1 MRKTLWII
9 IFAAL
14 FVVFGAPAAYADG
27 IAITETTIASG
38 NLDGT
43 AFTNAL
49 VKLTVMGSTTNVT
62 GGPPI
67 FRLPGTATVSVAG
80 VGTDTFT
87 DNIGAVVNQSIQAA
101 GISDLTFNGAI
112 LFTFNSGFS
121 TYDLTTSIGPL
132 LGASEFNVTA
142 FPTVG
147 GTFNFIAAGDSTYT
161 AKVATPEP
169 GSLLMLSTGL
179 LGLTGLAFCRKRI
192 V

>member
-1 MRKTLWII
+1 MRKTLWLV

-14 FVVFGAPAAYADG
+14 FVGFGAPAAHADG
-27 IAITETTIASG
+27 IVVTETTMASG
-38 NLDGT
+38 SLDGT
-43 AFTNAL
+43 AFTDAL
-49 VKLTVMGSTTNVT
+49 VTLTVIGNTTNVT
-62 GGPPI
+62 GGVPI
-67 FRLPGTATVSVAG
+67 FHLPGTATVSVAG

-87 DNIGAVVNQSIQAA
+87 DNIQAVVNQTIQAA
-101 GISDLTFNGAI
+101 GISDISIDGAI

-132 LGASEFNVTA
+132 SGASEFNLTE

-147 GTFNFIAAGDSTYT
+147 GTFNFTSVGDSTFT

>member
-1 MRKTLWII
+1 MRKTLWIV

-14 FVVFGAPAAYADG
+14 FVVFGAPAARADG
-27 IAITETTIASG
+27 IVVTETTMASG
-38 NLDGT
+38 SLDGT

-49 VKLTVMGSTTNVT
+49 VTFTVIGSTTNVT
-62 GGPPI
+62 GGVPI
-67 FRLPGTATVSVAG
+67 FHLPGTATVSVAG

-87 DNIGAVVNQSIQAA
+87 NNVQAVVNQTSEAA
-101 GISDLTFNGAI
+101 GISDITFNEVI
-112 LFTFNSGFS
+112 LLTFNSGFS

-132 LGASEFNVTA
+132 LGPSEFNITP

-147 GTFNFIAAGDSTYT
+147 GTFNFAPAGDTTFT

-169 GSLLMLSTGL
+169 GSLLMLSAGL